1 MDAVV
6 ATLENFF
13 RSFLSF
19 LPSLIGA
26 LVLLLVGWLLGNIVG
41 KIVKEVLLRLKA
53 DDLIFRG
60 KRQIFK
66 ISSVVSILC
75 SWAIYLLFIQAAV
88 DVLGIIVLKEAVGQI
103 VAFIPGLIKAVVIGL
118 VGYAIA
124 EYVRENVERSKVP
137 YSKLVAKLLFFLIIY
152 IAIATALPLVGI
164 DTTLINAILIVIVA
178 SFGLGFAIALGLGL
192 KDTVA
197 KLAKK
202 GFK

>member
-75 SWAIYLLFIQAAV
+75 SWTIYLLFIQAAV